1 MEIKKKINEWE
12 WPNSDITEYVI
23 PATRRAVKNGGKIL
37 IYKDGRFFGK
47 FEILAGNDWFYY
59 NKKRP
64 SGVEGNEIIDYIAK
78 FVNNPKYKV
87 VAKESDAFLEIH
99 LQKENTVE
107 ETTGTGASSGSYQ
120 TPFQF
125 KENKNMEDKNL
136 VQITEEQFNKM
147 VKNVLLKEFVY
158 SSAAAG
164 ATNSNTKNKPTKSTA
179 KASIKAAEANMKPNM
194 EDKRPADI
202 KAVNDQGK
210 QKEEERI
217 EREAGGQQDL
227 EFNSIS
233 DKAKENFKKQF
244 TGGDNARSEKNI
256 GNAAGDT
263 TVGKDML
270 ARAKKRKQSKNN
282 AEVPMVSLGSDI
294 ELNPDG
300 AVKQNPTMAETY
312 KKYTLKDKS
321 FLTEDFIDEY
331 LAKYR
336 KFYEGKQFFLEDKY
350 GMRAKIN
357 WSDKFP
363 IVESVKDIKR
373 VKKWNSLQGQLFNFD
388 ETMNGIRS
396 SRLDEHE
403 IFVNMFKKQK
413 QEMRY
418 ED

>member
-1 MEIKKKINEWE
+1 MSESENNNGQIKRGFLAKIRNALNNKQNIVLHIDGKRKYLYEYNPDKRSWYV
-12 WPNSDITEYVI
+12 SDGT
-23 PATRRAVKNGGKIL
+23 N
-37 IYKDGRFFGK
+37 FGK
-47 FEILAGNDWFYY
+47 ANDTKIYLFLKDSITNASDFDLEY
-59 NKKRP
+59 
-64 SGVEGNEIIDYIAK
+64 ENEVLRIYLK
-78 FVNNPKYKV
+78 
-87 VAKESDAFLEIH
+87 
-99 LQKENTVE
+99 KENTVE
-107 ETTGTGASSGSYQ
+107 EMTGTGASSGSYQ

-125 KENKNMEDKNL
+125 KENKNMENKDL
-136 VQITEEQFNKM
+136 IQITEEQFDRM

-164 ATNSNTKNKPTKSTA
+164 ATNSNTKGKPTKSTA

-202 KAVNDQGK
+202 KTVNDQGK
-210 QKEEERI
+210 QKEEEQI
-217 EREAGGQQDL
+217 EHEAGGQQDL

-244 TGGDNARSEKNI
+244 TAGDNARSEKNI

-294 ELNPDG
+294 EFNPDG

-312 KKYTLKDKS
+312 KKYVLKDKS

-331 LAKYR
+331 LTKYR
-336 KFYEGKQFFLEDKY
+336 KFYEGKNFFLEDKY

-388 ETMNGIRS
+388 ETMNGICS
-396 SRLDEHE
+396 SRLDEHG